1 MKIFVDSANLV
12 EIEEALKRGFP
23 AGITTNPSI
32 MSKEDRTDFK
42 LHIKR
47 IIKLC
52 ERYDRKIPLSVEVF
66 TADPKAMVKQAT
78 EFVAEFGEYEGL
90 NVKVPIGWDELA
102 VIRDL
107 KTRGIRVNCT
117 CCMSFN
123 QAIMASAAG
132 ADFVS
137 LFFGRIR
144 DIGYDARSVVESVH
158 RVFKERSVPSEIIVG
173 SIRHICDIND
183 AFMAGADIVTVPPQF
198 FRQMVSHPKTDEAV
212 NQFLNDF
219 KKWNAPVE
227 EPAPSLDDKHPAN
240 NAAHRSA
247 AK

>member
-1 MKIFVDSANLV
+1 MKIFVDSANLI
-12 EIEEALKRGFP
+12 EIEEALRRGFP

-66 TADPKAMVKQAT
+66 SADPKAMVKQAS

-90 NVKVPIGWDELA
+90 NVKVPIGWDELS
-102 VIRDL
+102 VIHEL
-107 KTRGIRVNCT
+107 KVRGIRVNCT

-123 QAIMASAAG
+123 QAIMAAAAG

-144 DIGYDARSVVESVH
+144 DIGYDARTVVESVH
-158 RVFKERSVPSEIIVG
+158 SAFKERSMPAQIIVG
-173 SIRHICDIND
+173 SIRHICDINE

-219 KKWNAPVE
+219 KKWNARTE
-227 EPAPSLDDKHPAN
+227 EPAPSLNDKNPVN
-240 NAAHRSA
+240 NAALRPA
-247 AK
+247 PK

>member
-1 MKIFVDSANLV
+1 MKIFIDSANLV
-12 EIEEALKRGFP
+12 EIEEALRRGFP

-66 TADPKAMVKQAT
+66 TSDPKAMVKQAS
-78 EFVAEFGEYEGL
+78 EFAADFGEYEEL
-90 NVKVPIGWDELA
+90 NVKVPIGWDELT
-102 VIRDL
+102 VIREL
-107 KTRGIRVNCT
+107 KLRGIRVNCT

-123 QAIMASAAG
+123 QAIMAAAAG

-137 LFFGRIR
+137 VFFGRIR
-144 DIGYDARSVVESVH
+144 DIGFDARSVVESVH
-158 RVFKERSVPSEIIVG
+158 RAFTERSMPTQIIVG
-173 SIRHICDIND
+173 SIRHIYDVND
-183 AFMAGADIVTVPPQF
+183 AFMSGADIVTVPPKF

-212 NQFLNDF
+212 SQFLSDF

-227 EPAPSLDDKHPAN
+227 EPAPSSDKHPVN
-240 NAAHRSA
+240 NSAHRSA